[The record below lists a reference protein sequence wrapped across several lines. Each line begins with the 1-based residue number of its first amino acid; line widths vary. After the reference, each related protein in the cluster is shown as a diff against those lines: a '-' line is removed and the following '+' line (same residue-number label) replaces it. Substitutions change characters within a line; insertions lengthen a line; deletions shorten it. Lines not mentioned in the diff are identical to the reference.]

1 MSRYKE
7 NKTCSMCFVNVF
19 KLKKKQVQDFY
30 EIKIINK
37 DFLEKP
43 LAAMIIT

>member
-19 KLKKKQVQDFY
+19 KLKKKQVQDSSNEFLG
-30 EIKIINK
+30 NK
-37 DFLEKP
+37 NNK
-43 LAAMIIT
+43 

>member
-19 KLKKKQVQDFY
+19 FFKKKKQVQNSSNEFLG
-30 EIKIINK
+30 NK
-37 DFLEKP
+37 NNK
-43 LAAMIIT
+43 